1 MKSLI
6 YGLLIAAVF
15 TGCESKKYFEP
26 EAITEGIELEGYEI
40 SDNVVDFT
48 HEGVTLGDNSFL
60 SKKRDLETK
69 LTEGFKFLNEEG
81 ENFLSA
87 NLSNQLLIQNNKG
100 EEKLLTFSSNVISAA
115 KNKKLVAAILS
126 ENVAVL
132 YDLDKDKIVFKEY
145 LSVSRVNDIKITSPV
160 FLDTLILYP
169 TLDGKVLIVDSKTN
183 SIYKTINI
191 DPKSEINNI
200 TFLETVGNSLVAAT
214 PNKLFT
220 FNNGRVNI
228 KTLEVRYVT
237 VHDEDIYVATLDGRI
252 IKYDL
257 RLFEKKSKKF
267 KFAKFHALG
276 YGSMLYALESQG
288 YMITMDKD
296 LEDVNVYEFDF
307 DNEQKVITIGNKL
320 YFENLFTILK

>member
-6 YGLLIAAVF
+6 YGLLIAAIF

-26 EAITEGIELEGYEI
+26 EFITEGMELEGYEI
-40 SDNVVDFT
+40 NDNVVDFT
-48 HEGVTLGDNSFL
+48 LEGVTLQDNSFL
-60 SKKRDLETK
+60 SKNREMETK
-69 LTEGFKFLNEEG
+69 LKEGFKFLNEED

-87 NLSNQLLIQNNKG
+87 NLNNELLIQNDRG
-100 EEKLLTFSSNVISAA
+100 SETLLTFSSNVISAA
-115 KNKKLVAAILS
+115 KNKNLVALILS
-126 ENVAVL
+126 ENIAVL
-132 YDLDKDKIVFKEY
+132 YDLEKKKIVFKEY
-145 LSVSRVNDIKITSPV
+145 LNVSRVNDIKITSPV

-191 DPKSEINNI
+191 DPKSDINNI

-214 PNKLFT
+214 PNKLFS
-220 FNNGRVNI
+220 FNNGRVHI
-228 KTLEVRYVT
+228 KTLEVRYVA
-237 VHDEDIYVATLDGRI
+237 VNNKDIYAATLDGRI

-257 RLFEKKSKKF
+257 NLLEKKSKKF

-288 YMITMDKD
+288 YMLTMDKD
-296 LEDVNVYEFDF
+296 LEDVNIYEFDF

-320 YFENLFTILK
+320 YFENLYTLLK